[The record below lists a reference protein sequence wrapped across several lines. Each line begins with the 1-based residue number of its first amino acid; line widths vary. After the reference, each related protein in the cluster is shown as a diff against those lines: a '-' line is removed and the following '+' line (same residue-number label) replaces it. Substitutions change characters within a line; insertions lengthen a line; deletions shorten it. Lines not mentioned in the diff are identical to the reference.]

1 MRIIK
6 LALIS
11 AAIFFLIA
19 TAFSLLIPSHVRISK
34 AINVRAEKTDVM
46 SLVKEQ
52 QRWKEWHPA
61 FMPNDSVQIPPIQIL
76 NSQVTDS
83 SIIMELQQEKRQ
95 KVVNGFNFYEHPGV
109 DSITVQWYM
118 DFQLKWYPWRK
129 FGSLFYESTYGTMMQ
144 EGLQN
149 LKNLSDR

>member
-1 MRIIK
+1 VRIIK

>member
-11 AAIFFLIA
+11 ATIFFLIA
-19 TAFSLLIPSHVRISK
+19 TAFSLLIPSNVRISK
-34 AINVRAEKTDVM
+34 AINIHAEKSDVM
-46 SLVKEQ
+46 NRVRDPQS
-52 QRWKEWHPA
+52 WKQWHPA
-61 FMPNDSVQIPPIQIL
+61 FMPNDSVDIPPIQIL
-76 NSQVTDS
+76 NTRATDS
-83 SIIMELQQEKRQ
+83 SIIMELQQGTRQ
-95 KVVNGFNFYEHPGV
+95 KVANGFNFIEHPGV

-118 DFQLKWYPWRK
+118 DFHLKWYPWRK

-149 LKNLSDR
+149 LKDLSDR

>member
-34 AINVRAEKTDVM
+34 AINVRAEKNSVM
-46 SLVKEQ
+46 ELVKDQ

-61 FMPNDSVQIPPIQIL
+61 FMPNDSVEIPPIQIL
-76 NSQVTDS
+76 NTRATDS
-83 SIIMELQQEKRQ
+83 SVIMDLRQ
-95 KVVNGFNFYEHPGV
+95 GKKQKIVNGFNFFEHPGV

-118 DFQLKWYPWRK
+118 DFHLKWYPWRK